1 MNIERRIYQ
10 VPDIEY
16 RVHGEGDES
25 KPVVSGLG
33 VPYGSETVIGD
44 MWREEFVDGAFRE
57 AIAEDDIRSLFNHE
71 PSIIFGRNRAGTLDL
86 EETPRGVVYT
96 ARPDVNPTTEG
107 PLRNIERKE
116 VTGSSFGFAVRNSKD
131 EEWSDSDDGKL
142 PLRRIFKARMFDIG
156 PVTFPAYP
164 QTDAM
169 VRSLLE
175 GSPGMPVE
183 VRDGL
188 LEAVNRSRHAP
199 FLSMSSN
206 EELQELIAK
215 ALDTEAIAVRV
226 AEILAEQRV
235 KAQAEMEARDRA
247 IRVASL

>member
-10 VPDIEY
+10 VPDIDY
-16 RVHGEGDES
+16 RVDGEGDERQ
-25 KPVVSGLG
+25 PVVSGLG

-57 AIAEDDIRSLFNHE
+57 AIAEDDIRSLFNHD
-71 PSIIFGRNRAGTLDL
+71 PSIIFGRNQAGTLDL

-131 EEWSDSDDGKL
+131 EEWLESDDGKL

-164 QTDAM
+164 QTDAV

-175 GSPGMPVE
+175 CSPGMPVE
-183 VRDGL
+183 LRDVLVGL
-188 LEAVNRSRHAP
+188 LSAVHDAEQGS
-199 FLSMSSN
+199 L
-206 EELQELIAK
+206 ETII
-215 ALDTEAIAVRV
+215 TEALESQTEALAVRV
-226 AEILAEQRV
+226 AEIIREQRA
-235 KAQAEMEARDRA
+235 KDRA
-247 IRVASL
+247 TMDLRKRQLDLEAV